1 MPPEVGTEFMTMLCT
16 CPTTPYAEMGQSGY
30 EFSTPVDLRDML
42 LHKLISGKLRVK
54 AGHMIEIV

>member
-1 MPPEVGTEFMTMLCT
+1 MTMLCT

-42 LHKLISGKLRVK
+42 LHKLISSKLRVK
-54 AGHMIEIV
+54 AGHMIEIA